1 MSLKFKRILITA
13 GPTWVALDPVRVIS
27 NTASGETGRLL
38 AQALAKHGAKVTLLL
53 GPGESPDP
61 GARIKIIR
69 FQFFDDLKKLLK
81 DELLRQYDAIIHSAA
96 VSDYKPETMAHSKI
110 KSSIKSWT
118 CKLVRT
124 PKLID
129 RIKKVAP
136 NSFALGFK
144 FDPRTT
150 RNSLLKAADRLMR
163 SSNVDAV
170 VANTVINGKYQ
181 AYIVTPGN
189 VSGCIGSK
197 NDLVKKLV
205 KLFFL

>member
-1 MSLKFKRILITA
+1 MSLKYKRILITA

-38 AQALAKHGAKVTLLL
+38 ALALAKAGAKVTLLL
-53 GPGESPDP
+53 GPGEYP
-61 GARIKIIR
+61 ARHARVKVIR
-69 FQFFDDLKKLLK
+69 FCFFDDLKKLLK
-81 DELLRQYDAIIHSAA
+81 DELLQQYDAVVHSAA
-96 VSDYKPETMAHSKI
+96 VSDYKPEVMAHSKI
-110 KSSIKSWT
+110 KSSVKAWT

-136 NSFALGFK
+136 NSFTVGFK

-150 RNSLLKAADRLMR
+150 RNLLLKAAEQLMR

-181 AYIVTPGN
+181 AYVVNPAD
-189 VSGCIGSK
+189 VSGCIASK

-205 KLFFL
+205 KLFSL

>member
-1 MSLKFKRILITA
+1 MSLKYKRILITA

-27 NTASGETGRLL
+27 NIASGETGRLL
-38 AQALAKHGAKVTLLL
+38 ACALAKQGAKVTLLL
-53 GPGESPDP
+53 GPGEEPAP
-61 GARIKIIR
+61 GARIKVLR
-69 FQFFDDLKKLLK
+69 FRYFDDLKKLLK
-81 DELLRQYDAIIHSAA
+81 DELLQQYDAIIHSAA
-96 VSDYKPETMAHSKI
+96 VSDYKPAVIAHSKI

-136 NSFALGFK
+136 NSFTVGFK

-150 RNSLLKAADRLMR
+150 KNSLINAAEQLMR
-163 SSNVDAV
+163 SSNLDAI

-181 AYIVTPGN
+181 AYLLTGTN
-189 VSGCIGSK
+189 VSGSIGSK
-197 NDLVKKLV
+197 KDLVKKV
-205 KLFFL
+205 IKLLSL